1 MGSGRFGVSL
11 SDSRMRLISCVF
23 MNGSVYKNV
32 MVRGVNGIA
41 SRWQLASVG
50 QNADLVPFAHD
61 IIFLSITKGVVG
73 LGGGREVWKFIIYKL
88 GFVGTE
94 KNWFN
99 FPEKKWV
106 VWPKKNTIFFPA
118 IKKESYFF
126 QFLKRIR
133 VLNFY
138 KEKMQQLFFSF
149 TA

>member
-1 MGSGRFGVSL
+1 MGSGRFGLSL

-73 LGGGREVWKFIIYKL
+73 LGGLGVWKFIIYKL

-99 FPEKKWV
+99 FPEKKW
-106 VWPKKNTIFFPA
+106 WSGQKKSTIFFPT